1 MILAGGGAAR
11 EVEMRKPRLPQVVLM
26 SLLLAAA
33 TSRVI
38 AQSANDPNAKKSVY
52 GKLESVDTRLNGVFM
67 RSDQGKRLA
76 WRFDKKVIEEMARF
90 HAGDPMI
97 VIYRQISSN
106 EKRVTAVAF
115 PGSADGAVYVN
126 LTGSRILL
134 RSAPMKDGACGA
146 QDAGPVVDSVIP
158 AGGRGEAEDAC
169 WCCSTTDA
177 TCNPANKTGK
187 GIALLSQCFE

>member
-1 MILAGGGAAR
+1 MP
-11 EVEMRKPRLPQVVLM
+11 KPRLSHTVVM

-33 TSRVI
+33 ASRVI
-38 AQSANDPNAKKSVY
+38 AQGAGDPNAKKSVY
-52 GKLESVDTRLNGVFM
+52 GKLETVDTRLNGVIM

-76 WRFDKKVIEEMARF
+76 WKFDKRVIAEMTRF
-90 HAGDPMI
+90 HPGDPMI

-115 PGSADGAVYVN
+115 PGSAETPVYVN
-126 LTGSRILL
+126 LTGSRVLL
-134 RSAPMKDGACGA
+134 RNAPMVGGVCGA
-146 QDAGPVVDSVIP
+146 QDAGPVVESVMP
-158 AGGRGEAEDAC
+158 DGGRAEAEDAC

>member
-1 MILAGGGAAR
+1 MT
-11 EVEMRKPRLPQVVLM
+11 KPRLPHVVVM

-38 AQSANDPNAKKSVY
+38 AQSASDPSAKKSVY
-52 GKLESVDTRLNGVFM
+52 GKLESVDTRLNGAFM

-76 WRFDKKVIEEMARF
+76 WRFDKKVIAEMARF
-90 HAGDPMI
+90 HPGDPMI

-115 PGSADGAVYVN
+115 PGSAETPVYVN
-126 LTGSRILL
+126 LTGARVLL

-146 QDAGPVVDSVIP
+146 PDAGPIVDSVIP
-158 AGGRGEAEDAC
+158 DGGRAEAPDAC
-169 WCCSTTDA
+169 WCCSTSDA